1 MDKQG
6 ALEAMSDRLDSIKA
20 QLNYINND
28 LLTLTDTRPDPKAA
42 DTRQLFY
49 IDQVA
54 FTLKL
59 AVPMLDTIQ
68 TDMEEMSHRLTLV
81 ALTDTQEAT
90 DHQPV
95 AVTEGSKMTM
105 DKDQALHDVMELL
118 HEIRN
123 TDPERRY
130 FERITTDKGRR
141 VYEVSPLEHAQ
152 SMAESAEDLLGDAF
166 DLD

>member
-1 MDKQG
+1 MSNDQEE
-6 ALEAMSDRLDSIKA
+6 LEAMSDRLDSIKA

-68 TDMEEMSHRLTLV
+68 TDIQAMSHRLTLLV
-81 ALTDTQEAT
+81 IDPRQR
-90 DHQPV
+90 
-95 AVTEGSKMTM
+95 
-105 DKDQALHDVMELL
+105 DQQAIAARWP
-118 HEIRN
+118 EIR
-123 TDPERRY
+123 
-130 FERITTDKGRR
+130 KG
-141 VYEVSPLEHAQ
+141 AK
-152 SMAESAEDLLGDAF
+152 
-166 DLD
+166 

>member
-6 ALEAMSDRLDSIKA
+6 ALEAMSDRLDSMQA
-20 QLNYINND
+20 RLNYINNN
-28 LLTLTDTRPDPKAA
+28 LTTLTDERPDRTAS
-42 DTRQLFY
+42 DTEQLYY
-49 IDQVA
+49 IDGVA
-54 FTLKL
+54 LMLKQ
-59 AVPMLDTIQ
+59 AVPMIALMQ

>member
-6 ALEAMSDRLDSIKA
+6 ALEAMSDRLDSMQA

-28 LLTLTDTRPDPKAA
+28 LSTLTDERPDRTAS
-42 DTRQLFY
+42 DTEQLYY
-49 IDQVA
+49 IDGVA
-54 FTLKL
+54 LMLKQ
-59 AVPMLDTIQ
+59 AVPMIALMQ

-81 ALTDTQEAT
+81 ALTDPQEAT

-95 AVTEGSKMTM
+95 AVTEGSKMIM